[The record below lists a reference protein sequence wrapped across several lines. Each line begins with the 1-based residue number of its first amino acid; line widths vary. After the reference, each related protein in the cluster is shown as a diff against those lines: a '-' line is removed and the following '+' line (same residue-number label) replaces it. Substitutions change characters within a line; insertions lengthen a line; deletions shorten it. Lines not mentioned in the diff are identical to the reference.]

1 MVGDRMLI
9 KSVTGMLAAA
19 AFGLLAGCGTPC
31 GANGGLCA
39 PLQAN
44 TSAPRAVQPLSAPAP
59 ATIPAPAE
67 APPTVPEPGA
77 EAKPAAAI
85 TRIALLLPLHSETLG
100 PASEAVREGFMA
112 AYERD
117 RTGFEVD
124 LVATGD
130 TPQEA
135 LDAYA
140 RAASANDIIVGPLAR
155 PAVEAVARSAAV
167 AKPTLALNHPEAQVD
182 LPRPMLLVGL
192 SIEDEARQVAQWAA
206 RDYPHGRALV
216 LVGQAAW
223 QQRIAKA
230 FDRRWTQLGH
240 TSGLFELPVADG
252 YVNQASLAELRTR
265 LEIDPPALLFA
276 ALDAAELRQ
285 LRGALGTAIPCYG
298 TSSLNPGRE
307 PGALAPELDGVRL
320 LDLPWEVQ
328 PDHPSVMIY
337 PRPLDSGRA
346 LDMDRLYALGIDA
359 FRVARDIALHPGAA
373 FTLDGVTGKLEV
385 STTPEAPG
393 FQRSEAA
400 VVYRD
405 GAFEPASNAR

>member
-1 MVGDRMLI
+1 M
-9 KSVTGMLAAA
+9 
-19 AFGLLAGCGTPC
+19 P
-31 GANGGLCA
+31 
-39 PLQAN
+39 
-44 TSAPRAVQPLSAPAP
+44 P
-59 ATIPAPAE
+59 ATVPEPAE
-67 APPTVPEPGA
+67 APPAVPEPGA
-77 EAKPAAAI
+77 ETRPPAAI

-100 PASEAVREGFMA
+100 PAAEAVRDGFMA

-117 RTGFEVD
+117 RAGFEVD

-135 LDAYA
+135 LDAYT
-140 RAASANDIIVGPLAR
+140 RATSANDIIVGPLAR
-155 PAVEAVARSAAV
+155 PAVDAVARSAVV
-167 AKPTLALNHPEAQVD
+167 AKPTLALNHPEARLD

-216 LVGQAAW
+216 LAGPAAW

-240 TSGLFELPVADG
+240 TSQLVELPVLDG
-252 YVNQASLAELRTR
+252 YVNQVSVAELRTR

-276 ALDAAELRQ
+276 ALDADELRQ
-285 LRGALGTAIPCYG
+285 LRGTLGTAIPCYG

-307 PGALAPELDGVRL
+307 PGTAAPELDGVRL

-328 PDHPSVMIY
+328 PDHPSVMVY
-337 PRPLDSGRA
+337 PRWLAGGRRA
-346 LDMDRLYALGIDA
+346 LDLDRLYALGIDA
-359 FRVARDIALHPGAA
+359 FRLARDIALHPGSA

-385 STTPEAPG
+385 SVTPAAPG
-393 FQRSEAA
+393 FERSEAA

-405 GAFEPASNAR
+405 GGFEPAPGAR